1 MHQRRRVLHRPRAET
16 VGQAGGAG
24 SLRVMTAPLFIT
36 RDDTLLDELL
46 RLAAAAGITPDV
58 AHDTGAALR
67 AWGAAPLVLLG
78 ADLAAELARTGPARR
93 PDVHVIAWGPA
104 PDDMFRIALALG
116 AQDVTSLPHSEA
128 WVVESLTDLG
138 DTGRARGLV
147 VGVVGGSGGAGA
159 TTLACALGQVAAR
172 TGPAVVI
179 DTDPLG
185 PGIDRVLGLESRDGA
200 RWDVLCQT
208 TGRLSSRSL
217 REALPR
223 RGDLGVLT
231 WYAGH
236 AASLQAFAVREAL
249 SAAQRGH
256 DLVVLDLPRTADPLV
271 DEVATRCDRVLVV
284 VTPTVAGIASAGRL
298 CARLADPTRVR
309 LVVRG
314 SGIEPEEV
322 ARATGVPVVT
332 RMLDQRGLAE
342 AIDLGLGPVRSRRG
356 PLGRAAGEVLA
367 TLRVMGAAA

>member
-1 MHQRRRVLHRPRAET
+1 
-16 VGQAGGAG
+16 
-24 SLRVMTAPLFIT
+24 MTAPLIVT
-36 RDDTLLDELL
+36 RDDALLDELL

-67 AWGAAPLVLLG
+67 SWTAAPLVLLG
-78 ADLAAELARTGPARR
+78 ADLAAETARTGPVRR
-93 PDVHVIAWGPA
+93 PGVHVVSWGPA
-104 PDDMFRIALALG
+104 RDDLFRVAVAVG
-116 AQDVTSLPHSEA
+116 AEDVTSLPHSEG
-128 WVVESLTDLG
+128 WLVETLTDLG
-138 DTGRARGLV
+138 DTGRTRGLV

-172 TGPAVVI
+172 SGPAVVL

-200 RWDVLCQT
+200 RWDALCQT
-208 TGRLSSRSL
+208 TGRLSSRAL

-231 WYAGH
+231 WHAGH
-236 AASLQAFAVREAL
+236 PSSLQAFAVREAL

-256 DLVVLDLPRTADPLV
+256 DVVVVDLPRAADPV
-271 DEVATRCDRVLVV
+271 IDEVVSRCDRVLVV
-284 VTPTVAGIASAGRL
+284 VAPTVAGVASAGRL
-298 CARLADPTRVR
+298 CGRLADPTRLR

-314 SGIEPEEV
+314 HGLAPAEI
-322 ARATGVPVVT
+322 ARATGVPVVAG
-332 RMLDQRGLAE
+332 MADQRGLAE

-356 PLGRAAGEVLA
+356 PLGRAAGDLLTTV
-367 TLRVMGAAA
+367 RVMGAAA